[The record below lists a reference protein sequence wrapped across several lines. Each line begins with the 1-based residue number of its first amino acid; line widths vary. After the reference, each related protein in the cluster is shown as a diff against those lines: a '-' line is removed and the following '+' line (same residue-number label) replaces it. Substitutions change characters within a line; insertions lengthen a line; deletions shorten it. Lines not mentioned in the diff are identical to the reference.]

1 LKKDYQTWKALL
13 ESEDDLGQ
21 DPKMNTISTS
31 PEWWAKKME
40 V

>member
-1 LKKDYQTWKALL
+1 MD
-13 ESEDDLGQ
+13 SEDDLGQ
-21 DPKMNTISTS
+21 DPKMNTISAS

>member
-1 LKKDYQTWKALL
+1 LKKDYQTWNALL

-21 DPKMNTISTS
+21 DPKMNTISTT
-31 PEWWAKKME
+31 PEWWAKNME